1 MQPIQLVNTHE
12 SPRWQNQLANAI
24 TSTKELLKLLGLDH
38 LLDTAILQPDFRLCV
53 PRPYVTKMQ
62 PGDASDPLLKQ
73 VLPGL
78 EEAAGDGVLDPVG
91 DLNAMTTPGL
101 LHKYQGRVLLVTTGA
116 CAIHCRYCFRRHFP
130 YSEANPGKQAW
141 QQALDYIKQHRDVH
155 EVILSGG
162 DPLVMDNAKL
172 RDLLQQLEGIPHV
185 TWLRIHTRLPVVLPA
200 RIDDELLEL
209 LQRSRFTTS
218 MIIHANHANELGADE
233 IRVLSRLANA
243 GIRLLNQSV
252 LLKGVNDNSDAL
264 IDLSQRL
271 YEAGVLPYYLHLLDP
286 VQGAM
291 HFDVPD
297 NRAVQIIDT
306 LRERLPG
313 FLVPRLVREEPGK
326 GSKTAIFA
334 I

>member
-1 MQPIQLVNTHE
+1 MN
-12 SPRWQNQLANAI
+12 
-24 TSTKELLKLLGLDH
+24 
-38 LLDTAILQPDFRLCV
+38 
-53 PRPYVTKMQ
+53 
-62 PGDASDPLLKQ
+62 
-73 VLPGL
+73 
-78 EEAAGDGVLDPVG
+78 
-91 DLNAMTTPGL
+91 
-101 LHKYQGRVLLVTTGA
+101 
-116 CAIHCRYCFRRHFP
+116 
-130 YSEANPGKQAW
+130 
-141 QQALDYIKQHRDVH
+141 

-172 RDLLQQLEGIPHV
+172 RDLLQQLENISHL

-209 LQRSRFTTS
+209 LHNSRFTTS

-233 IRVLSRLANA
+233 IRVLNRLADA

-252 LLKGVNDNSDAL
+252 LLKGINDNSDAL
-264 IDLSQRL
+264 VDLSQRL

-297 NRAVQIIDT
+297 NRAVHIINT

-326 GSKTAIFA
+326 RSKTAIFT

>member
-12 SPRWQNQLANAI
+12 SPGWQTQLANAI
-24 TSTKELLKLLGLDH
+24 TSTEELLKLLGLEH
-38 LLDTAILQPDFRLCV
+38 LLDTTMLQPDFRLRV
-53 PRPYVTKMQ
+53 PRAYVTKMQ

-73 VLPGL
+73 VLPCL
-78 EEAAGDGVLDPVG
+78 EETAADGVLDPVG
-91 DLNAMTTPGL
+91 DLDAMSTPGL

-130 YSEANPGKQAW
+130 YSEANPARQAW
-141 QQALDYIKQHRDVH
+141 QQALGYIKQHQDVN

-172 RDLLQQLEGIPHV
+172 RDLLQQLESIPHV

-209 LQRSRFTTS
+209 LQQSRFTTS

-233 IRVLSRLANA
+233 IRVLGRLADA

-252 LLKGVNDNSDAL
+252 LLRGVNDNSDAL
-264 IDLSQRL
+264 LELSQRL

-291 HFDVPD
+291 HFNVPE
-297 NRAVQIIDT
+297 NRAVQIIEN
-306 LRERLPG
+306 LSGKLPG

-326 GSKTAIFA
+326 RSKTAIFA